1 MNDGLSGSSFII
13 HNLATRM
20 REDAVSFAKSLEKI
34 MDRIEGSAAAAI
46 LGVDGIMIERCV
58 RDLDPALDVELVAIE
73 FTNLLRRGMVTA
85 SDTELGDLTE
95 MIVATDLVTFL
106 LRPITSEYFLLLA
119 LNPGGN
125 VGRARF
131 ELRRT
136 QLDLKEEFTI

>member
-1 MNDGLSGSSFII
+1 
-13 HNLATRM
+13 
-20 REDAVSFAKSLEKI
+20 

-46 LGVDGIMIERCV
+46 LGVDGIMIERSI
-58 RDLDPALDVELVAIE
+58 RDLDPALDAELVAIE
-73 FTNLLRRGMVTA
+73 FTNLLRRAVVTA

-136 QLDLKEEFTI
+136 QLELKEEFTI